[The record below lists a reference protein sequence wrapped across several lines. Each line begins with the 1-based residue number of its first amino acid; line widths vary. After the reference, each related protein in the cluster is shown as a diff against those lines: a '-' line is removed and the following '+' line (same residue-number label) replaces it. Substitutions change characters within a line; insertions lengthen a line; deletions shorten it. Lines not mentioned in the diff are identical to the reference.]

1 MVGKTARVKEEIVVH
16 KEATDR
22 VETVRDTVRR
32 QDVEI
37 ERDDSTSRPTGVP
50 PMPPTTARPKT

>member
-1 MVGKTARVKEEIVVH
+1 VKEEVVVH

-37 ERDDSTSRPTGVP
+37 ERDDSTNRPTGAP

>member
-1 MVGKTARVKEEIVVH
+1 VVVH
-16 KEATDR
+16 REETDR

-37 ERDDSTSRPTGVP
+37 ERDASTNRTSGATPVP
-50 PMPPTTARPKT
+50 APTARPKI